1 MKKIWKNTFYFKL
14 KALLFSRLLIQS
26 FTLFLLPSR
35 KLPLFC
41 SFSDVIECLTTYG
54 KGCFLKYL
62 KNNNEYLLAL
72 WCSGY
77 HYCTMSFNKAWTQVL
92 HRFKSC
98 LWHVGDL
105 WWWVSLTMVPAG
117 NKTKQF
123 SWSTIPQKQ
132 FIIIITIIKLGQI
145 LGFGCRNLFRYMYFV
160 LVTDWQ

>member
-1 MKKIWKNTFYFKL
+1 MALRKLERRNYGGKSPVSIKYQNLHTLKEGLILLCQSILETRRVTHLHGLAHLIIPLREDLKKIWKNTFYFKL
-14 KALLFSRLLIQS
+14 KVFLFSRLLIQS

-77 HYCTMSFNKAWTQVL
+77 HYCTTSFNKARTQVL

-105 WWWVSLTMVPAG
+105 
-117 NKTKQF
+117 
-123 SWSTIPQKQ
+123 
-132 FIIIITIIKLGQI
+132 
-145 LGFGCRNLFRYMYFV
+145 R
-160 LVTDWQ
+160 